1 MGILDTERCGRC
13 GVDPFAAG
21 PAYTIWVWV
30 RLDVGTEARPL
41 HLCMPCSREFPSARE
56 RGEYLKLV
64 AFG

>member
-13 GVDPFAAG
+13 GADPFLAG

-30 RLDVGTEARPL
+30 QLDVGTQARQL